1 MHVVFSVLKTEGVQV
16 SGMGVTN
23 SYELPNMVLVSNS
36 GLLASVPPH
45 YPLSNL
51 HGCPV
56 IQVSEHIHK
65 TF

>member
-1 MHVVFSVLKTEGVQV
+1 MHVVSSVLKTEGVQV
-16 SGMGVTN
+16 SRIGVTN
-23 SYELPNMVLVSNS
+23 SYELPDMVLVSKS

-45 YPLSNL
+45 YPLVNL
-51 HGCPV
+51 HGCPG